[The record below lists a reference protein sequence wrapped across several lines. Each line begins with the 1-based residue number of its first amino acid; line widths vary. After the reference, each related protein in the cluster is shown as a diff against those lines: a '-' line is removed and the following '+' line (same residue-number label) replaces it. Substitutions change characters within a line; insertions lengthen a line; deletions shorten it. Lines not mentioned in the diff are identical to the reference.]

1 MKKIFAFGMM
11 SAIALSFAAC
21 SSDDAVVENNP
32 TFDGTNVKADFAFNI
47 AKKAGTRMN
56 GTNTQENGNFRGI
69 QDAYLIPFKGVP
81 ADGMQAMSKN
91 YALGEISG
99 ISEDASSK
107 VYPLSIPVGTDN
119 FVFYGMAKRNAETNA
134 ETNAEVGKL
143 NVSGLNAGDKTRLNN
158 VKFGLQS
165 IYNDDGQAEQIVA
178 AENQFV
184 DYLNA
189 IAAAK
194 GWKETAGKVDI
205 FQGLGK
211 LYNNFATVNGGE
223 LRSGSAEN
231 ILRMVQDLYA
241 SIMNITNKA
250 EGNADLAEVAEI
262 SKAVQAAIEGGN
274 IFTINDDQTF
284 TYNDEELA
292 KFPTNFNLPD
302 GAAALQWKD
311 GVVNYNRFPYY
322 AAGVEEAS
330 VSVYNYMYPA
340 EIVYF
345 DNSPLRATDE
355 YKEVADYPT
364 TVAAWDAE
372 ADWTAKNWTDKEVKP
387 STRAVAMTNNINYG
401 VAMLKSTV
409 MLAEDANKMEDN
421 RAVILAKD
429 NYSGGQSVNEE
440 FDIDENSFELKGILI
455 GGQPTQVDWNLVS
468 SSNNHNAVVYD
479 KELTFNKI
487 SFDKSQENYTLV
499 LDNWFNG
506 EQKDVLVCLEL
517 VNKMGKD
524 FYGKQNMV
532 PAGSTFYLV
541 TKLSLDGKTF
551 TPAERNDTYRITN
564 EDVTRVFVQDYATT
578 AGFKITKDALKNA
591 YNTIPDLR
599 TTMVTFGLSV
609 DLTWEKGL
617 EFDAQF

>member
-1 MKKIFAFGMM
+1 MKKYLVFGVM
-11 SAIALSFAAC
+11 SALALSFAAC
-21 SSDDAVVENNP
+21 SSDDVVAENNP
-32 TFDGTNVKADFAFNI
+32 TYDGTNVKADFAFNI
-47 AKKAGTRMN
+47 AKKASTRMN

-81 ADGMQAMSKN
+81 ADGAVAISKN
-91 YALGEISG
+91 YALGDITG
-99 ISEDASSK
+99 ISNTASSK

-119 FVFYGMAKRNAETNA
+119 FVFYAMAKRNAETNA
-134 ETNAEVGKL
+134 EVGKV
-143 NVSGLNAGDKTRLNN
+143 NINGLNAGGQTRLNN

-165 IYNDDGQAEQIVA
+165 IFNENEA
-178 AENQFV
+178 AILADEAKFV
-184 DYLNA
+184 DFLNS
-189 IAAAK
+189 IASAE
-194 GWKETAGKVDI
+194 GWSGTAGKTDI
-205 FQGLGK
+205 FQALGK
-211 LYNNFATVNGGE
+211 LYTNFASINAGE
-223 LRSGSAEN
+223 LRSGSAQN
-231 ILRMVQDLYA
+231 ILRMVQDLYHSVTAIISMA
-241 SIMNITNKA
+241 SHNP
-250 EGNADLAEVAEI
+250 DLIEVAFI
-262 SKAVQAAIEGGN
+262 AQNIQAAIEAGDL
-274 IFTINDDQTF
+274 FTITGEKADAVF
-284 TYNDEELA
+284 TYKDNALA
-292 KFPTNFNLPD
+292 NFPAKYNLPD
-302 GAAALQWKD
+302 GAAALQWTN
-311 GVVNYNRFPYY
+311 GVVSYNRFPYY
-322 AAGVEEAS
+322 AAGIEEAT

-517 VNKMGKD
+517 VNNLGKD
-524 FYGKQNMV
+524 FYGKQNLV
-532 PAGSTFYLV
+532 PAGSIFYLV

-551 TPAERNDTYRITN
+551 TPAVRNDTYRITN
-564 EDVTRVFVQDYATT
+564 EDVTRVFIQDYMTT
-578 AGFKITKDALKNA
+578 ANFKITKDALKNA
-591 YNTIPDLR
+591 HNTIPDLR
-599 TTMVTFGLSV
+599 TTLVTFGLSV
-609 DLTWEKGL
+609 DLSWEQGL

>member
-1 MKKIFAFGMM
+1 MKKFFAYGMM
-11 SAIALSFAAC
+11 SALALSFAAC

-32 TFDGTNVKADFAFNI
+32 TYDGTNVKADFAFNI
-47 AKKAGTRMN
+47 AKKANTRMN

-81 ADGMQAMSKN
+81 GDVMQAMSKN

-99 ISEDASSK
+99 ITDATSSK

-119 FVFYGMAKRNAETNA
+119 FVFYGMAKRDAETNL
-134 ETNAEVGKL
+134 EVGKL
-143 NVSGLNAGDKTRLNN
+143 NVNGLNAGGQTRLNN
-158 VKFGLQS
+158 VNFGLQS
-165 IYNDDGQAEQIVA
+165 IYNDEKAEQIKA

-184 DYLNA
+184 EYLNS
-189 IAAAK
+189 IAAAE

-211 LYNNFATVNGGE
+211 LYTNFATVVGGE

-250 EGNADLAEVAEI
+250 EANADLAEVAKI
-262 SKAVQAAIEGGN
+262 SKAVQAAIEGGS
-274 IFTINDDQTF
+274 IFTIDADQNF
-284 TYNDEELA
+284 TYNDQELA

-302 GAAALQWKD
+302 GAAALQWTD
-311 GVVNYNRFPYY
+311 GVVSYNRYPYY
-322 AAGVEEAS
+322 AAGAEDAN

-364 TVAAWDAE
+364 TVAGWDTE
-372 ADWTAKNWTDKEVKP
+372 ADWTAKNWNDKEVKP

-409 MLAEDANKMEDN
+409 KLAEDANKMEDN
-421 RAVILAKD
+421 RAAVLARD

-440 FDIDENSFELKGILI
+440 FDIDASSFELKGILI

-468 SSNNHNAVVYD
+468 ASNNHNAVIYD
-479 KELTFNKI
+479 KELTFNNI
-487 SFDKSQENYTLV
+487 GFDESQKNYTLV
-499 LDNWFNG
+499 LDNWFYDG

-517 VNKMGKD
+517 VNKMDKD
-524 FYGKQNMV
+524 FYGKLNLV

-541 TKLSLDGKTF
+541 TKLSLQGKTF
-551 TPAERNDTYRITN
+551 TPAERNATYRITN
-564 EDVTRVFVQDYATT
+564 EDVMRVFMQDYATT
-578 AGFKITKDALKNA
+578 ANFTITKDALKNA

-609 DLTWEKGL
+609 DLNWEKGL

>member
-1 MKKIFAFGMM
+1 
-11 SAIALSFAAC
+11 
-21 SSDDAVVENNP
+21 
-32 TFDGTNVKADFAFNI
+32 
-47 AKKAGTRMN
+47 
-56 GTNTQENGNFRGI
+56 
-69 QDAYLIPFKGVP
+69 
-81 ADGMQAMSKN
+81 
-91 YALGEISG
+91 
-99 ISEDASSK
+99 
-107 VYPLSIPVGTDN
+107 VGTT
-119 FVFYGMAKRNAETNA
+119 ETNA
-134 ETNAEVGKL
+134 RVGI
-143 NVSGLNAGDKTRLNN
+143 AG
-158 VKFGLQS
+158 
-165 IYNDDGQAEQIVA
+165 
-178 AENQFV
+178 
-184 DYLNA
+184 
-189 IAAAK
+189 
-194 GWKETAGKVDI
+194 
-205 FQGLGK
+205 
-211 LYNNFATVNGGE
+211 
-223 LRSGSAEN
+223 
-231 ILRMVQDLYA
+231 YA
-241 SIMNITNKA
+241 
-250 EGNADLAEVAEI
+250 
-262 SKAVQAAIEGGN
+262 
-274 IFTINDDQTF
+274 
-284 TYNDEELA
+284 
-292 KFPTNFNLPD
+292 
-302 GAAALQWKD
+302 
-311 GVVNYNRFPYY
+311 
-322 AAGVEEAS
+322 
-330 VSVYNYMYPA
+330 YPA
-340 EIVYF
+340 EIIYF
-345 DNSPLRATDE
+345 DNSPLRASDE

-364 TVAAWDAE
+364 TVAGWDTE

-468 SSNNHNAVVYD
+468 NSNNHNAVVYD